1 MIAIVRALDIAVAPI
16 GRTDHHYANCMDVI
30 AVGCRVRKISRLMQ
44 TYVDRAETYD
54 KYLMILRVV
63 LICFESRRM

>member
-30 AVGCRVRKISRLMQ
+30 AVGCRVRKISRLIQ
-44 TYVDRAETYD
+44 TYVDRD
-54 KYLMILRVV
+54 IRQILDDSACRAH
-63 LICFESRRM
+63 LL